1 MCAVPPTADLFIH
14 QKARRGRHDPA
25 AGPLAPGGP
34 TRQPSPLS
42 PLRSVV
48 DTGTEDVEQRIRALV
63 ADRSLDI
70 HFQPIVDLETGRN
83 LGVEALARF
92 PGDPDRTPA
101 RWFADASSVGLRTAL
116 ERAALELALE
126 QIPRLPEGM
135 YLSINLSA
143 ESLLSR
149 RVREAL
155 AGLG

>member
-1 MCAVPPTADLFIH
+1 MPYRPPRICSSTRRLVGDDTTRRPVPW
-14 QKARRGRHDPA
+14 RRGAD
-25 AGPLAPGGP
+25 
-34 TRQPSPLS
+34 RQPSPLS

-155 AGLG
+155 ADGAG